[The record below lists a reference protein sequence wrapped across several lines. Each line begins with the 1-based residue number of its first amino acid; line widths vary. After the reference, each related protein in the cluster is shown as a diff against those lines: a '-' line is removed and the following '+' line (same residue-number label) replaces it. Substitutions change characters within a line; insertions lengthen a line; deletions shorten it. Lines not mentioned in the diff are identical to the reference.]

1 MGYYIKVTKQ
11 VASRILSYGVKP
23 TKTADG
29 NCIVWQSELNGV
41 EGVNLS
47 ERAATVGGVLL
58 TAKQAKLEIAG
69 VEHHSECYTPAA
81 YGGEDK
87 ISDTGQETAEYTQT
101 VKDPEVIGHY
111 QPMKKKSNQVKN
123 KSNEQR
129 NSNRSSDRDI

>member
-1 MGYYIKVTKQ
+1 MGYYIKVTEQ
-11 VASRILSYGVKP
+11 VASRILSNGVKP

-58 TAKQAKLEIAG
+58 TAEQAKLEISG
-69 VEHHSECYTPAA
+69 VEHPSECYTPAV

-87 ISDTGQETAEYTQT
+87 ASDTGHETSEYTQT
-101 VKDPEVIGHY
+101 VKDPVVIGTSFNKEEEVK
-111 QPMKKKSNQVKN
+111 QSKK
-123 KSNEQR
+123 
-129 NSNRSSDRDI
+129 

>member
-11 VASRILSYGVKP
+11 VASRILSDGVKP

-101 VKDPEVIGHY
+101 VKDPEVIGASSADEKEVK
-111 QPMKKKSNQVKN
+111 PSKK
-123 KSNEQR
+123 
-129 NSNRSSDRDI
+129 